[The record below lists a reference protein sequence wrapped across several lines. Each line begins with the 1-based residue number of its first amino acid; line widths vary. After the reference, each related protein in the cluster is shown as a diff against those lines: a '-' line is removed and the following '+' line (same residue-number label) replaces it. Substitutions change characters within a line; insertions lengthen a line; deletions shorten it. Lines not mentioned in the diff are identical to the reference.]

1 LTNPALLVLDDI
13 AGVLDVD
20 ARVLVRDALGRYPHM
35 AVVEAT
41 VDTPLLT
48 SATHH
53 IELAT

>member
-20 ARVLVRDALGRYPHM
+20 ARVLVRDALGRYAHM

-48 SATHH
+48 SATLH